1 MATVG
6 VSELLK
12 KKIAMTVKEK
22 EPTIAAPA
30 VTATIRKVMAVTDPV
45 VFFGDTNE
53 VTPVYH
59 HDHNELDATTQPRQA
74 MTGFD
79 TKYRDF
85 VDYILR
91 ITHEIWE
98 EKGIGVIYETYHN
111 DCVMHF
117 GTNHLK
123 GLNPVIAGTL
133 QAIHAFPD
141 RRLVA
146 ENVVW
151 SHDSDD
157 TYYSSHRIHSSATNL
172 GDSNFGPATGKAL
185 QFRTVADCKCYKN
198 RIVEEWLVRDNLH
211 IVKQMGLDPIEV
223 ARKLAAGT
231 IKNPTFGL
239 PENREGQ
246 FLPKLYEPK
255 SSEWNI
261 GDFMQEMMSVVW
273 GSRYFNKLKNY
284 YTDNAVLH
292 TICNQELTGSHSIR
306 GWLISFFASFP
317 NARVQ
322 VERVTC
328 DRMGGEQDYDVAIRW
343 RVLGLHEGIGF
354 FGQPSGA
361 LAEVLGISHYKVRN
375 GMILEE
381 WLTFDG
387 IDVLR
392 QIEEHKLR
400 KESPVAA

>member
-1 MATVG
+1 M
-6 VSELLK
+6 S
-12 KKIAMTVKEK
+12 VKEK
-22 EPTIAAPA
+22 KNTETPEYKIEKKQMP
-30 VTATIRKVMAVTDPV
+30 DPL
-45 VFFGDTNE
+45 VFFGDSSE

-59 HDHNELDATTQPRQA
+59 HDHNALDAATEPRQK

-79 TKYRDF
+79 EKYRDF
-85 VDYILR
+85 VDFILR

-117 GTNHLK
+117 GTNHSK
-123 GLNPVIAGTL
+123 GLNPVISGTL
-133 QAIHAFPD
+133 QALHAFPD
-141 RRLVA
+141 RRLIA

-157 TYYSSHRIHSSATNL
+157 TYYSSHRIHSTATNL
-172 GDSNFGPATGKAL
+172 GDSSFGPATGKSL

-211 IVKQMGLDPIEV
+211 IVKQMGLDPLQV
-223 ARKLAAGT
+223 ARKLASAT
-231 IKNPTFGL
+231 LKNPTFGL

-246 FLPKLYEPK
+246 FLPELYQPK
-255 SSEWNI
+255 NSQWHI
-261 GDFMQEMMSVVW
+261 GDFIQEKMSVTW
-273 GSRYFNKLKNY
+273 GARYFNKVKNY
-284 YTDNAVLH
+284 YTPNAVLH
-292 TICNQELTGSHSIR
+292 TVCNQELTGYHSIR
-306 GWLISFFASFP
+306 GWLTSFFASFP

-328 DRMGGEQDYDVAIRW
+328 NQMGGAKDYDVSVRW
-343 RVLGLHEGIGF
+343 RVAGMHEGIGF

-361 LAEVLGISHYKVRN
+361 LAEILGITQYKVRD
-375 GMILEE
+375 GLIQEE

-400 KESPVAA
+400 MAAATETE

>member
-1 MATVG
+1 
-6 VSELLK
+6 
-12 KKIAMTVKEK
+12 MTEKEK
-22 EPTIAAPA
+22 NKEASTSAF
-30 VTATIRKVMAVTDPV
+30 TATIKKVMNAGDPI
-45 VFFGDTNE
+45 VFFGDTAE

-59 HDHNELDATTQPRQA
+59 HDHNEMDAFTTPRQKLD
-74 MTGFD
+74 GFD
-79 TKYRDF
+79 DKYRDF

-111 DCVMHF
+111 DCIMHF
-117 GTNHLK
+117 GTTHLK
-123 GLNPVIAGTL
+123 GLNPVISGTM
-133 QAIHAFPD
+133 QALHAFPD
-141 RRLVA
+141 RRLIA

-157 TYYSSHRIHSSATNL
+157 TYYSSHRIHSTATNL
-172 GDSNFGPATGKAL
+172 GDSSFGPATGKSL

-211 IVKQMGLDPIEV
+211 IVKQMGLDPVEV
-223 ARKLAAGT
+223 ARKMASGT
-231 IKNPTFGL
+231 VKNPTFGL

-246 FLPKLYEPK
+246 FLPKLYERK

-273 GSRYFNKLKNY
+273 GARYFNKLKNY
-284 YTDNAVLH
+284 YAENAVLH

-328 DRMGGEQDYDVAIRW
+328 DKMGGDRDFDVAVRW
-343 RVLGLHEGIGF
+343 RVLGLNEGIGF

-361 LAEVLGISHYKVRN
+361 LAEILGISHYKVRD
-375 GMILEE
+375 GVILEE

-392 QIEEHKLR
+392 QIEEYKLR
-400 KESPVAA
+400 QVNPDLA